1 MNTIQAILRPLLIV
15 TALGCILATTLGRR
29 PELFGPVAG
38 PPGAGARAVD
48 VAVED
53 ADARLEALERRVAEA
68 SARARESTLVLE
80 YAAADAPSSARRV
93 ATGAVIDEQGN
104 VLSVRIDPPPTDA
117 PVVARDAL
125 GRRLSAKWVA
135 ADAETGLT
143 LLRIDAPGVR
153 PIHTADGA
161 VGLGSQVLVIGNPFG
176 LSHSVR
182 RGQVAGLD
190 RRLELGTRQLG
201 GLIQVDV
208 ALHPGDSG
216 ALVANLKG
224 EWLGLIRSG
233 LTTPDARKARDHDLG
248 FAILARDALWVAD
261 QLRTHQRV
269 DRAFLGVQ
277 IDPTATDD
285 PPGAVLGGVLADT
298 PAARAGLQPGDRVV
312 AIDGHPIQSPL
323 NLTDRLDRTLA
334 HTEVTIESLRGSRR
348 DHLVLRTASR
358 PPSALPA
365 SPSPSA
371 LAPLVPKPDELRL
384 SIPREVLE
392 RLERLERRVGELE
405 KEREDRSKPSPQGAS
420 HVPDDRNGSSRHRGR
435 PMSTTVTSPV

>member
-1 MNTIQAILRPLLIV
+1 MNTTQAILRPLLIV
-15 TALGCILATTLGRR
+15 VALGCILASTLGHR
-29 PELFGPVAG
+29 PELFGPVAA
-38 PPGAGARAVD
+38 PPGARALD

-53 ADARLEALERRVAEA
+53 EDARLEVLERRVAEA

-80 YAAADAPSSARRV
+80 YAAADAPSGARRV
-93 ATGAVIDEQGN
+93 ATGVVIDEQGD
-104 VLSVRIDPPPTDA
+104 VVSVRIDPPPTDA
-117 PVVARDAL
+117 PVVARDAS
-125 GRRLSAKWVA
+125 GRRLPAKWVA
-135 ADAETGLT
+135 ADAESGLS
-143 LLRIDAPGVR
+143 LLRVDAPGVR
-153 PIHTADGA
+153 PIRVAGVA
-161 VGLGSQVLVIGNPFG
+161 ARLGSQVLVIGNPFG
-176 LSHSVR
+176 LGHSVR

-233 LTTPDARKARDHDLG
+233 LTTPDARKVRDHDLG
-248 FAILARDALWVAD
+248 FAIAARDALWVAD

-285 PPGAVLGGVLADT
+285 PPGAVLGGILADT

-323 NLTDRLDRTLA
+323 NLTDHLDRTLA
-334 HTEVTIESLRGSRR
+334 HTEVTIEALRGSRR

-365 SPSPSA
+365 SPSAPAPS
-371 LAPLVPKPDELRL
+371 VPKPDELRL

-392 RLERLERRVGELE
+392 RLERLERRIDELE
-405 KEREDRSKPSPQGAS
+405 KERAERSKPSSQGAS
-420 HVPDDRNGSSRHRGR
+420 HVPGDRNGSSRQRGR